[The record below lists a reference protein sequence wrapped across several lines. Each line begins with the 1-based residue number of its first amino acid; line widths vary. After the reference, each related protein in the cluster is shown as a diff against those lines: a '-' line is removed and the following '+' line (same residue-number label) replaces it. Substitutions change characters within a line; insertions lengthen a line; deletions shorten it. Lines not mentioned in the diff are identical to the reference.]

1 MASSPRYR
9 DHMHNLKPHTRR
21 NSVAQSQYGFRAREW
36 AGQPLS
42 TIFVA
47 YREAYGKSLEEV
59 AQDLCLRR
67 AHLRALESGAYGE
80 LPEFSY
86 ASGFVRSYAKYLGLP
101 AEEMVS
107 RFREHYADQSDRHVL
122 KPRANS
128 LQSGA
133 LVAYSPRWPSFA
145 VLVIAA
151 LLLGASYMVMAAY
164 TAATNP
170 QVEAAPSLEFASTDA
185 EPIEVATPDPLDE
198 FDIIIEIDE
207 PAEDDINIVFEGDPT
222 PRPDDSPTIVDQ
234 PLVGEIGQTLVY
246 GVALPQPR
254 PAVIDATPQPLERA
268 DLQHRVVIKATGRAH
283 LTILDHETST
293 PFLRSEYQR
302 GDSYLVPDDKI
313 VRLLSTDVD
322 RLEIIIDG
330 IAYRVAPAI
339 AALNDPLVLDP
350 DVIVGTTQ
358 LIRIDTN

>member
-1 MASSPRYR
+1 MASRPRYR

-21 NSVAQSQYGFRAREW
+21 TSAAQSQYGYRAREW
-36 AGQPLS
+36 AGQPLG

-47 YREAYGKSLEEV
+47 YREAYGKTLEEA

-67 AHLRALESGAYGE
+67 AHLRALESGAYGD

-86 ASGFVRSYAKYLGLP
+86 SSGFVRSYAKYLGLP

-107 RFREHYADQSDRHVL
+107 RFREHYADQSDRHAL
-122 KPRANS
+122 KPRMSS

-170 QVEAAPSLEFASTDA
+170 RVASEPGLEFVSGQVAPTEVVST
-185 EPIEVATPDPLDE
+185 DPLDD
-198 FDIIIEIDE
+198 FDIFFEIDE
-207 PAEDDINIVFEGDPT
+207 GTDDPID
-222 PRPDDSPTIVDQ
+222 IVD
-234 PLVGEIGQTLVY
+234 ETLTQEPVIVVEEVLTDVDQVAVY
-246 GVALPQPR
+246 GVAIPQAR
-254 PAVIDATPQPLERA
+254 PEVIDVEPQALEPT
-268 DLQHRVVIKATGRAH
+268 DLQHRVVIRATGRAH

-293 PFLRSEYQR
+293 PFLRAEYQR
-302 GDSYLVPDDKI
+302 GDSYLVPNDKI

-330 IAYRVAPAI
+330 IGYRVAPAI

-350 DVIVGTTQ
+350 DTIVGTTQ